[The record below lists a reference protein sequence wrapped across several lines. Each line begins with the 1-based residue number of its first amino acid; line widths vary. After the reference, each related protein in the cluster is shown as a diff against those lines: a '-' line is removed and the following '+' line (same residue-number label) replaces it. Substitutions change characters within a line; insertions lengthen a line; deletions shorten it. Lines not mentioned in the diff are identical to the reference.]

1 MAGIN
6 IKIIKIIKTSNN
18 IIKSSNKLSNR
29 ILDYLQIKNVNVVQ
43 IKYIKIVVL
52 SNIIKKWL
60 KRDIIDK
67 SLFNMYLF
75 LKKLSISYS

>member
-6 IKIIKIIKTSNN
+6 IKIIKTSNN
-18 IIKSSNKLSNR
+18 TIRSSNKLSNR
-29 ILDYLQIKNVNVVQ
+29 ILAYLQIKNVNVVQ

>member
-29 ILDYLQIKNVNVVQ
+29 ILDYLQIKNVSVDQ

-52 SNIIKKWL
+52 SSIIKKWL

-75 LKKLSISYS
+75 FKKFSISYS

>member
-6 IKIIKIIKTSNN
+6 IKIIKIIKTTNN
-18 IIKSSNKLSNR
+18 IIKSSNKLSNH
-29 ILDYLQIKNVNVVQ
+29 ILDYLQIKNVNVDQ

-52 SNIIKKWL
+52 SNIIRKWL

-75 LKKLSISYS
+75 LKKFSISYS

>member
-29 ILDYLQIKNVNVVQ
+29 ILDYLQIKNVSVDQ

>member
-29 ILDYLQIKNVNVVQ
+29 ILDYLQIKNVSVDQ

-52 SNIIKKWL
+52 SSIIKKWL